1 MRGQAALLHYS
12 GKVALLKIAELFV
25 EYQKSG
31 VMATV
36 MAWKGS
42 TDFL

>member
-12 GKVALLKIAELFV
+12 GKVALLKIAKLFA
-25 EYQKSG
+25 EYQRSE
-31 VMATV
+31 VMAPV

-42 TDFL
+42 SNVL